1 MPWRGLALVAVL
13 VAIPCAV
20 ESRYVLGQVILA
32 LFLSTVASQWNLLFG
47 YAGVFSLGQMAIFG
61 FGGYATAMLCVYGG
75 LALWVAIPLG
85 ALAAVAL
92 SLVVGV
98 ACLRLSGVYVALL
111 TLAIAQAL
119 YLLIVSDTDCF
130 TMVGSACRQLT
141 GGAVGFARFG
151 DLGTRAWLKSRWMVG
166 DYAIASGLFGVTMLA
181 TYAVIHSP
189 VGLAFRALKDN
200 PGYAVA
206 RGVDRFQAQL
216 LVFGL
221 SAFFTGLAGGFYAGH
236 FQAISPAILSLSQL
250 LFIIAATVV
259 GGVGSFWGPVVGTVV
274 LMLADEAMREAGSFR
289 TLGLGLII
297 AAAIVLMPTG
307 LVGRIGDLGRW
318 WRARRSIAAARTSPT
333 PHPSSQV
340 GPMYDTIILGAGSAG
355 LRPRR
360 PSQRRSRPEG
370 PGAGSRPRRAA
381 GLRHPLRLGDD
392 VQHGERLGLPHGA
405 AGRLPG
411 AAHLL
416 AARQDGGRLGGAQRH
431 DLHAGPA
438 LGLRR
443 LGGARLSQL
452 VVGRRAAGV
461 PHVGGQPAAR
471 QRPAARHR
479 RPRCTSAIRPMSTA
493 GSCCGSRPPRRP
505 ATG

>member
-1 MPWRGLALVAVL
+1 MDRTGTLARAAVRRRGRSIDAVAGLLLVAAL
-13 VAIPCAV
+13 VAIPYAV

-47 YAGVFSLGQMAIFG
+47 YAGVFSLAQMAVFG

-75 LALWVAIPLG
+75 LNLWLAIPIG

-92 SLVVGV
+92 SLVVGL

-119 YLLIVSDTDCF
+119 YLLIVTDTDCF

-151 DLGTRAWLKSRWMVG
+151 DLGTRAWLKARWLVG
-166 DYAIASGLFGVTMLA
+166 DYAIASVLFCGTMLA
-181 TYAVIHSP
+181 TYAIINSP

-206 RGVDRFQAQL
+206 RGVNRFQAQL

-297 AAAIVLMPTG
+297 AAAIVLMPNG
-307 LVGRIGDLGRW
+307 LVGRLGDLGRW
-318 WRARRSIAAARTSPT
+318 WRARR
-333 PHPSSQV
+333 
-340 GPMYDTIILGAGSAG
+340 GA
-355 LRPRR
+355 
-360 PSQRRSRPEG
+360 
-370 PGAGSRPRRAA
+370 
-381 GLRHPLRLGDD
+381 
-392 VQHGERLGLPHGA
+392 V
-405 AGRLPG
+405 PG
-411 AAHLL
+411 AA
-416 AARQDGGRLGGAQRH
+416 
-431 DLHAGPA
+431 
-438 LGLRR
+438 
-443 LGGARLSQL
+443 
-452 VVGRRAAGV
+452 
-461 PHVGGQPAAR
+461 
-471 QRPAARHR
+471 RPAA
-479 RPRCTSAIRPMSTA
+479 T
-493 GSCCGSRPPRRP
+493 PPPLAR
-505 ATG
+505 

>member
-1 MPWRGLALVAVL
+1 MDQTGIPHRAPARRGGPSVDAVAGLALVAAL
-13 VAIPCAV
+13 VAIPYAV

-47 YAGVFSLGQMAIFG
+47 YAGVFSLAQMAIFG

-75 LALWVAIPLG
+75 LNLWLAIPLG

-119 YLLIVSDTDCF
+119 YLLIVTDTDCF

-151 DLGTRAWLKSRWMVG
+151 DFGTRAWLKGRWLVG
-166 DYAIASGLFGVTMLA
+166 NYAIASVLFGVTMLA

-206 RGVDRFQAQL
+206 RGVNRFQAQL

-297 AAAIVLMPTG
+297 AAAIVLMPNG
-307 LVGRIGDLGRW
+307 LVGRLGDLGRW
-318 WRARRSIAAARTSPT
+318 WRARR
-333 PHPSSQV
+333 
-340 GPMYDTIILGAGSAG
+340 
-355 LRPRR
+355 
-360 PSQRRSRPEG
+360 
-370 PGAGSRPRRAA
+370 
-381 GLRHPLRLGDD
+381 
-392 VQHGERLGLPHGA
+392 
-405 AGRLPG
+405 
-411 AAHLL
+411 
-416 AARQDGGRLGGAQRH
+416 
-431 DLHAGPA
+431 HAG
-438 LGLRR
+438 
-443 LGGARLSQL
+443 ARAS
-452 VVGRRAAGV
+452 
-461 PHVGGQPAAR
+461 
-471 QRPAARHR
+471 
-479 RPRCTSAIRPMSTA
+479 
-493 GSCCGSRPPRRP
+493 RP
-505 ATG
+505 ATPPEPLAR